1 MSMSAIPISATAAN
15 GYRSSHYGLTDA
27 VVRNSG
33 IAANVFSA
41 FSLTTTL
48 GFLGGTIWIYSYPN
62 CRHILDRVS
71 FRLLVVAMLFE
82 FWYSLNFLLLYIN
95 DTLYEPRGTLGP
107 KHCTAGVYF
116 LVSSMHVVDLLVMF
130 IAVNLFLTVNMG
142 INPLKLRLE
151 RWYIGISIAI
161 GYIVPLPSAATQHFG
176 WDFALGTCW
185 INGRGRKRR
194 VYYLIEGIYIT
205 PIITCF
211 VSTVCVAIVL
221 VVLFRQGRDTSRAL
235 FGGQGGKQTI
245 GDLSEN
251 GKISLDPLSYSNST
265 GSDTGTGTILTH
277 PVSFVDSPDTDTTLF
292 EEGNTTDKEC
302 NNFTQ
307 KRSKGGSGRLMD
319 KTKNFVRGKGWKT
332 TKQSP
337 QSYFHS
343 LSDKFLSIAV
353 KIAWYPITLL
363 FINAV
368 MMVGDLVIA
377 AQGGVSSHKTV
388 WLYALYY
395 VMYGGRGICIA
406 GLAIII
412 DPSLRR
418 GLKAAWRER
427 QLKKNPNILPTTT
440 QSINPEIT
448 LSPNSN
454 RTPYSTAFDPMSS
467 SVGQTDSIQAHK
479 NGNGY
484 RPRIDS
490 DASFD
495 FATALAY
502 IPDPTSTQWERERET
517 KDSWKDTQTQMQ
529 LPAVEVDSS
538 YLDQEL
544 DMTILND
551 PNTNSN
557 SYNGISTSSP
567 SMPPA
572 PPPPLRPP
580 TVVFKGRPVAFNNQK
595 TGRGILSRLPGNPG
609 TTKPLELRPIDP
621 EVERRKEE
629 KRKREERVKE
639 IKKRFEEVQR
649 HL

>member
-1 MSMSAIPISATAAN
+1 MSTTPTNDTVINA
-15 GYRSSHYGLTDA
+15 YRSSHYGLTDA

-41 FSLTTTL
+41 LSLTMTL

-71 FRLLVVAMLFE
+71 FRLLVVAMFFE
-82 FWYSLNFLLLYIN
+82 FWYSFNFLLLYIN
-95 DTLYEPRGTLGP
+95 DTIYRPGGSWGP
-107 KHCTAGVYF
+107 SHCTAGVYF

-130 IAVNLFLTVNMG
+130 IAVNLFLTINMG
-142 INPLKLRLE
+142 INPLKLQLE

-176 WDFALGTCW
+176 WDSALGTCW
-185 INGRGRKRR
+185 INGRGRNRR
-194 VYYLIEGIYIT
+194 VDYLIEGIYIT

-221 VVLFRQGRDTSRAL
+221 VVLFRQGRATSRAL

-251 GKISLDPLSYSNST
+251 GTISLDPLSYSNST
-265 GSDTGTGTILTH
+265 GTDTGTGTILTNSN
-277 PVSFVDSPDTDTTLF
+277 SFVDSTDTNTTLF
-292 EEGNTTDKEC
+292 EESNTTTKEGI
-302 NNFTQ
+302 NPNRNQ
-307 KRSKGGSGRLMD
+307 KRTKGASSRLMD

-332 TKQSP
+332 TEQSP

-363 FINAV
+363 FMNAI

-377 AQGGVSSHKTV
+377 AQGGVASHKTV
-388 WLYALYY
+388 WLYVIYY
-395 VMYGGRGICIA
+395 VLYGGRGICIA

-427 QLKKNPNILPTTT
+427 QMKKNPDILPTTT
-440 QSINPEIT
+440 QSIAVETT
-448 LSPNSN
+448 LSPTFN

-467 SVGQTDSIQAHK
+467 SIGQTDSIQAH
-479 NGNGY
+479 GNGY

-502 IPDPTSTQWERERET
+502 IPDPTSYQREKDRVREAP
-517 KDSWKDTQTQMQ
+517 WKDNQTP
-529 LPAVEVDSS
+529 LPTVEVDLS

-551 PNTNSN
+551 SNSN
-557 SYNGISTSSP
+557 SNSNNDISTDSP
-567 SMPPA
+567 PPPA
-572 PPPPLRPP
+572 PPPPVRPMP
-580 TVVFKGRPVAFNNQK
+580 VASNGRPITSNSQK
-595 TGRGILSRLPGNPG
+595 TGRGILSRLPGNSG
-609 TTKPLELRPIDP
+609 TTRPLELRPIDP

-639 IKKRFEEVQR
+639 IKRRFEEVQR

>member
-1 MSMSAIPISATAAN
+1 MSTIPTNDTVINA
-15 GYRSSHYGLTDA
+15 YISSHYGLTDA

-41 FSLTTTL
+41 LSLIMTL

-71 FRLLVVAMLFE
+71 FRLLVVAMFFE
-82 FWYSLNFLLLYIN
+82 FWYSFNFLLLYIN
-95 DTLYEPRGTLGP
+95 DTIYRPGGSWGP
-107 KHCTAGVYF
+107 GHCTAGVYF

-130 IAVNLFLTVNMG
+130 IAVNLFLTINMG

-176 WDFALGTCW
+176 WDYALGTCW
-185 INGRGRKRR
+185 INGKGRKRR
-194 VYYLIEGIYIT
+194 VDYLIEGIYIT

-221 VVLFRQGRDTSRAL
+221 VVLFRQGRATSRAL

-251 GKISLDPLSYSNST
+251 GMISLDPLSYSNST
-265 GSDTGTGTILTH
+265 RSDTGTGTILTN
-277 PVSFVDSPDTDTTLF
+277 PVSMVDSPDTDTTLF
-292 EEGNTTDKEC
+292 EEGNTATKEG

-307 KRSKGGSGRLMD
+307 KRTKGGGSRLMD

-377 AQGGVSSHKTV
+377 AQGGVASHKTV
-388 WLYALYY
+388 WLYVIYY

-440 QSINPEIT
+440 QSINPETT

-467 SVGQTDSIQAHK
+467 SVGQTDSIQAH
-479 NGNGY
+479 NTGNGY
-484 RPRIDS
+484 RSRIDS

-502 IPDPTSTQWERERET
+502 IPDPTSIQREKERGTE
-517 KDSWKDTQTQMQ
+517 DPWKDTQTQIQ
-529 LPAVEVDSS
+529 LPTVEVDLS

-551 PNTNSN
+551 SNANSN
-557 SYNGISTSSP
+557 SNNGISTNSP
-567 SMPPA
+567 PPPAPA
-572 PPPPLRPP
+572 PPPPVRPI
-580 TVVFKGRPVAFNNQK
+580 TVVSKGRPVTSNHQK
-595 TGRGILSRLPGNPG
+595 TGRGILSRLPGNSG

-629 KRKREERVKE
+629 KIKREERVKE
-639 IKKRFEEVQR
+639 IKRRFEEVQR